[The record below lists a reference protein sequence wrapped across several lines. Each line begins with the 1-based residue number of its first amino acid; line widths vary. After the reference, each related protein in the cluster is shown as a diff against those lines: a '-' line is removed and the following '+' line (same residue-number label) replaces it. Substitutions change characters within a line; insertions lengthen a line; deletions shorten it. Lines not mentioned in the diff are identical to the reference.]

1 MPSSPPRPRR
11 TVAVILLDRTVALAG
26 HARRAIGGLG
36 ASSRRTRVLLAA
48 SLVVLVATAAS
59 VVLVLRTPERLAP
72 VALDPPP
79 DVALP
84 TDPAV
89 GGPDPQARPAASSP
103 AATRRTTTAAG
114 PPVGAAAPPATAPS
128 ARTPSAAA
136 EASTPTALRAVFAIE
151 ERALLSYGAD
161 VTISNA
167 GRTRVTNW
175 TLVIT
180 LPRESLEV
188 SSVTGARATRAGAVW
203 TFVPDGTT
211 AEVAADSSVHVTF
224 RVSGAPISSTPTAC
238 TIDGTACTGLPD

>member
-1 MPSSPPRPRR
+1 MPSSPPQPRR

-26 HARRAIGGLG
+26 HARRAIGDLG
-36 ASSRRTRVLLAA
+36 VSSRRTRVLLAA
-48 SLVVLVATAAS
+48 SLVVLVATTAS

-89 GGPDPQARPAASSP
+89 GGPDPQARPAASAP

-114 PPVGAAAPPATAPS
+114 PPVGAAAPQATTPS

-136 EASTPTALRAVFAIE
+136 GSSTPALRAAFAIE

-161 VTISNA
+161 VTISNG

-180 LPRESLEV
+180 LPRESLEI
-188 SSVTGARATRAGAVW
+188 SSVSGARATRAGAIW
-203 TFVPDGTT
+203 TFVPDETT
-211 AEVAADSSVHVTF
+211 AEVAAGSSVQVTF

-238 TIDGTACTGLPD
+238 TIDGAACTGLPD

>member
-1 MPSSPPRPRR
+1 MPSSPPQPRR

-48 SLVVLVATAAS
+48 SLVVLVATTAS

-79 DVALP
+79 DVALA

-103 AATRRTTTAAG
+103 AATRRTTAAD
-114 PPVGAAAPPATAPS
+114 PPVGAAAPQATTPS
-128 ARTPSAAA
+128 AHTPSAAA
-136 EASTPTALRAVFAIE
+136 GSSIPPALGAAFAIE

-161 VTISNA
+161 VTISNG

-188 SSVTGARATRAGAVW
+188 SSVSGARATRAGATW
-203 TFVPDGTT
+203 TFVPDETT
-211 AEVAADSSVHVTF
+211 AEVAAGSSVRVTF

-238 TIDGTACTGLPD
+238 TIDGAACTGLPD

>member
-1 MPSSPPRPRR
+1 MPSSPPQPRR
-11 TVAVILLDRTVALAG
+11 TVAVILLDRIVALAG
-26 HARRAIGGLG
+26 HVRRAIGGLG

-103 AATRRTTTAAG
+103 AAARRTTAAAG
-114 PPVGAAAPPATAPS
+114 PPVAAAAPPATAPS
-128 ARTPSAAA
+128 ARTPSAAGSSSPA
-136 EASTPTALRAVFAIE
+136 ALRAAFAIE
-151 ERALLSYGAD
+151 ERALFSYGAD

-188 SSVTGARATRAGAVW
+188 SSVTGARATREGAIW

-211 AEVAADSSVHVTF
+211 AEVAAESSVQVTF

-238 TIDGTACTGLPD
+238 TIDGAACTGLPD